1 MFLAVVLV
9 GPRVPFDDTIRPAQL
24 PDHLDGYLA
33 ESEGRFSDLTP
44 DTEKMIL
51 WANEAHEATALSIVY
66 LHGFS
71 AIRQETAPLCEHL
84 ARRIGASV
92 FQTRLTGH
100 GRPGTALGD
109 ATANDWLN
117 DAHEAF
123 EIGCRIGRKVILL
136 GVSTGGTLA
145 VWLDLQA
152 DRKRIEAL
160 VLVSP
165 NFRLKDKRAEMVTG
179 PWGGEQ
185 VALALAGPEVSWQ
198 LRNERHG
205 RYWTSRYP
213 TRALLPMIAL
223 IKHVRKSDLERIEV
237 PLLVAYSTADGSV
250 DPPETEHCFARF
262 GSAKKRLVDLRGVS
276 ADEHV
281 LAGDILAPAGTP
293 RIEELILEFIA
304 QRPEEPHNRG
314 KSAES

>member
-1 MFLAVVLV
+1 MTSRRRKILVTCLAVSAVFLAVVLV

-179 PWGGEQ
+179 PWGGSRSHWLWPDPRSPGSC
-185 VALALAGPEVSWQ
+185 ATNGTDATGP
-198 LRNERHG
+198 RATRRER
-205 RYWTSRYP
+205 YCP
-213 TRALLPMIAL
+213 
-223 IKHVRKSDLERIEV
+223 
-237 PLLVAYSTADGSV
+237 
-250 DPPETEHCFARF
+250 
-262 GSAKKRLVDLRGVS
+262 
-276 ADEHV
+276 
-281 LAGDILAPAGTP
+281 
-293 RIEELILEFIA
+293 
-304 QRPEEPHNRG
+304 
-314 KSAES
+314 